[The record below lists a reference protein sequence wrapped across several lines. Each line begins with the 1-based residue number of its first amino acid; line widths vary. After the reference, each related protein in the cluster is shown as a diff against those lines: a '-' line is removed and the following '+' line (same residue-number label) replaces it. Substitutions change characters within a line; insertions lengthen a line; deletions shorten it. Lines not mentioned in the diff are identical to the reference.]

1 MSEKITD
8 AARLRETQ
16 YTLLL
21 STIKRWIKIE
31 MARDQNVAE
40 HSFNVGVLAL
50 GLFDFI
56 QGEVP
61 HNSFERT
68 ALMEW
73 AMVHDLDEI
82 ETGDIPA
89 DFKNAVRAIAGE
101 GPVDQA
107 MDNIMAIKAPH
118 FVSKKRGMKDSY
130 PYDLVK
136 IADKLEEILFN
147 KKFGRDDRAMAA
159 QLDALPLLR
168 ARLLKAEKA
177 HPRYDW
183 GRARAWL
190 AYFLRPVFWDL
201 ADGKVLHIKE
211 SDILG
216 PA

>member
-1 MSEKITD
+1 MTSDD
-8 AARLRETQ
+8 ARKLAETH

-31 MARDQNVAE
+31 MARDQSVAE
-40 HSFNVGVLAL
+40 HSFSVGVLAVSL
-50 GLFDFI
+50 YDFM
-56 QGEVP
+56 QQDVP

-68 ALMEW
+68 AILEW
-73 AMVHDLDEI
+73 AQIHDLDEI

-89 DFKNAVRAIAGE
+89 DFKNAVRAIAGDSAVE
-101 GPVDQA
+101 QA
-107 MDNIMAIKAPH
+107 IANIMAIKAPH
-118 FVSKKRGMKDSY
+118 FISKQRGMKDSY

-147 KKFGRDDRAMAA
+147 KRYGRDERATAA
-159 QLDALPLLR
+159 QIDALPLLR

-201 ADGKVLHIKE
+201 SDGKQVGVRE
-211 SDILG
+211 SDVLG
-216 PA
+216 PAQ

>member
-1 MSEKITD
+1 MTGDD
-8 AARLRETQ
+8 ARKLAETH

-31 MARDQNVAE
+31 MARDQSVAE
-40 HSFNVGVLAL
+40 HSFNVSVLAL
-50 GLFDFI
+50 SLYVFMQDGT
-56 QGEVP
+56 P

-68 ALMEW
+68 SLMEW
-73 AMVHDLDEI
+73 APIHDLDEI

-101 GPVDQA
+101 KAVDEA
-107 MDNIMAIKAPH
+107 VDNIMAIKAPG
-118 FVSKKRGMKDSY
+118 FIGKKRGMKDSY
-130 PYDLVK
+130 PYDIVK

-147 KKFGRDDRAMAA
+147 QKFGRDSRA
-159 QLDALPLLR
+159 LDAQKDALGLLR
-168 ARLLKAEKA
+168 QRLLKAEKA

-190 AYFLRPVFWDL
+190 AYFLRPVFHEAGPNGPL
-201 ADGKVLHIKE
+201 YISEQAV
-211 SDILG
+211 LG

>member
-1 MSEKITD
+1 MTGDD
-8 AARLRETQ
+8 ARKLAETH

-31 MARDQNVAE
+31 MARDQSVAE

-50 GLFDFI
+50 SLYDFM
-56 QGEVP
+56 QQDVP

-68 ALMEW
+68 SIMEW
-73 AMVHDLDEI
+73 SMVHDLDEI

-101 GPVDQA
+101 RAVDEA
-107 MDNIMAIKAPH
+107 VDNIMAIKAPS
-118 FVSKKRGMKDSY
+118 FVGKKRGMKDSY
-130 PYDLVK
+130 PYDVVK

-147 KKFGRDDRAMAA
+147 QKFGRDDRAENA
-159 QLDALPLLR
+159 QVDALRLLR
-168 ARLLKAEKA
+168 QRLLKAEKA

-183 GRARAWL
+183 ERARAWL
-190 AYFLRPVFWDL
+190 AYFLRPVFYETPAPGRMSEAEVL
-201 ADGKVLHIKE
+201 A
-211 SDILG
+211 

>member
-1 MSEKITD
+1 MTGDD
-8 AARLRETQ
+8 ARKLAETH

-31 MARDQNVAE
+31 MARDQSVAE

-50 GLFDFI
+50 SLYDFM
-56 QGEVP
+56 QQDTP
-61 HNSFERT
+61 HNSFERP

-73 AMVHDLDEI
+73 AQIHDLDEI

-89 DFKNAVRAIAGE
+89 DFKNAVRAIAGDSAVE
-101 GPVDQA
+101 QA
-107 MDNIMAIKAPH
+107 IGNIMAIKAPH
-118 FVSKKRGMKDSY
+118 FVAKQRGMKDSY

-147 KKFGRDDRAMAA
+147 KRFGRDDRAMAA

-201 ADGKVLHIKE
+201 SDGKALHIKE
-211 SDILG
+211 SDVLG